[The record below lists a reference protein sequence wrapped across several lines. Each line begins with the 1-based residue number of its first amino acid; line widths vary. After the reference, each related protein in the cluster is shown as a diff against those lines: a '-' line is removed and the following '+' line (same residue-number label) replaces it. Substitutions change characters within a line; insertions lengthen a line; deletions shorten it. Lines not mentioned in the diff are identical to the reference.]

1 MVFYRFLT
9 RYCELAV
16 FSDFVFAIL
25 RYLSICFCLFV
36 CLFVCFFFAALRC
49 SEPPNVPLSRLGMGH
64 VKSDG
69 WWKKKRVAGGGGG
82 DGGRGGGGGE
92 QKKKIMQHRNEEKE
106 FLKEGPL
113 FCWPTGDLKMFTFP
127 HSLSSA

>member
-16 FSDFVFAIL
+16 FSDFFFAIL

-36 CLFVCFFFAALRC
+36 CLFVFFAALRC
-49 SEPPNVPLSRLGMGH
+49 SEPRNVPLSRLGMGH

-69 WWKKKRVAGGGGG
+69 WWKKKRVAGGG
-82 DGGRGGGGGE
+82 DGGRGGG
-92 QKKKIMQHRNEEKE
+92 
-106 FLKEGPL
+106 EGN
-113 FCWPTGDLKMFTFP
+113 
-127 HSLSSA
+127 